1 MRKIIVSVVLV
12 LFSVALKAASKDY
25 TLKSP
30 NGKLSCEVSV
40 ADIISYR
47 IALNDKEVLSPSA
60 ISVDIVDG
68 QDFGV
73 SSKLQKSKTNS
84 ENAIIETPVY
94 KKSQVVDNYNELRL
108 SFKEDFAVVFRAYN
122 EAISYRFVYTGK
134 SPIKIK
140 NEQVEFNFAK
150 DYKAFVPYVRSKSTD
165 FEKQYFNSFENLYT
179 YTSLTELDSQKLMF
193 SPLTVEQDNGVKV
206 SLAESDVEHY
216 PGMFLLGE
224 NGKATM
230 RGHFAP
236 YPKEVRHGGYN
247 NLQEVVDSREDYI
260 AKFDG
265 QSNFPWR
272 IIIVT
277 ENDTQLADNDVV
289 YKLAAANR
297 IGDTSWIKP
306 GKVAWEWWNNW
317 GLSGVDFRTGVNND
331 TYKAYIN
338 FASKN
343 DIEYV
348 ILDEGWAVHRQA
360 DLFQVVPEIDLEHL
374 VSYAKEKNVGI
385 ILWAGYY
392 AFARDIEGICKHY
405 SEMGVKGF
413 KIDFMERD
421 DQPMVEFHYDAATIA
436 AKYKMLIDFHG
447 SYKPTGLQRTYPNV
461 INFEGVHGQ
470 EQAKWNDITFDQV
483 TYDVTMPFIRMLAG
497 PVDYTQGAMRNG
509 TKDTF
514 RAVTKEPMS
523 MGTRCRQLAE
533 YVVFESPLN
542 MLCDSPTKYEQ
553 EQECTD
559 FIAAVPTVWDE
570 TVALKGKVGS
580 YIAIARRKG
589 QSWYV
594 GAMTGWTAMDMEI
607 DLSFLGDGNYKAEI
621 FRDGINADKI
631 GTDYV
636 KEIQDV
642 PSDKKL
648 KVKLASGGGCAIR
661 IY

>member
-1 MRKIIVSVVLV
+1 MKKIFSILIVVICSLS
-12 LFSVALKAASKDY
+12 LYANKTYSVA
-25 TLKSP
+25 SP
-30 NGKLSCEVSV
+30 DGKLVCNVSI
-40 ADIISYR
+40 DNTIIYS
-47 IALNDKEVLSPSA
+47 ISLNSKEVLSPSA
-60 ISVDIVDG
+60 ISVDIVDR

-73 SSKLQKSKTNS
+73 SSKLQKAKTNS
-84 ENAIIETPVY
+84 VNTIIETPVY

-108 SFKEDFAVVFRAYN
+108 TFKEDFAVVFRAYN

-134 SPIKIK
+134 TPIEIK
-140 NEQVEFNFAK
+140 NEQAEFNFDK
-150 DYKAFVPYVRSKSTD
+150 DYKAYVPYVRSKSTD

-179 YTSLTELDSQKLMF
+179 YTSLSELDPQKLMF

-206 SLAESDVEHY
+206 SLAEADVEHY
-216 PGMFLLGE
+216 PGMFLLGKE
-224 NGKATM
+224 GKSAM
-230 RGHFAP
+230 QGHFAP
-236 YPKEVRHGGYN
+236 YPKEMHHGGYN
-247 NLQEVVDSREDYI
+247 NLQEVVDAREDYI

-265 QSNFPWR
+265 QANFPWR

-289 YKLAAANR
+289 YKLAATNR

-331 TYKAYIN
+331 TYKAYID

-348 ILDEGWAVHRQA
+348 ILDEGWAVLRKA

-392 AFARDIEGICKHY
+392 AFAKDIEGICKRY

-421 DQPMVEFHYDAATIA
+421 DQPMVEFHYDAAAIA

-447 SYKPTGLQRTYPNV
+447 SYKPTGIQRTYPNV

-514 RAVTKEPMS
+514 RPVTKEPMS

-559 FIAAVPTVWDE
+559 FISAVPTVWDE

-594 GAMTGWTAMDMEI
+594 GAMTGWTAMEMEI
-607 DLSFLGDGNYKAEI
+607 DLSFLGNGNYKAEI

-631 GTDYV
+631 GTDYI
-636 KEIQDV
+636 KEVQDV
-642 PSDKKL
+642 PSDRKL